1 MNDIERIE
9 KTLHDVI
16 DYLVLTSGEVDKIGA
31 LKDIRRNLI
40 DEPAQPEGYQGL
52 NKWYKTSGGHIIYA
66 VSINEFNCYGLR
78 VKNEINKKDHWCND
92 FALQLNII
100 ECLATESEIKEAILK
115 GCEQHGIVEGATVKI
130 DDSFLK
136 FEIENF
142 NDVYYHVK
150 HNRLFI
156 NDIKVFDNGKFAEV
170 VKKEKECKPTDKELL
185 KECHNYLNDIR
196 MQNYIFKQIKS
207 KFNSFRFY
215 ADNVPEVKIK
225 EIENK
230 LKEIYDGK

>member
-78 VKNEINKKDHWCND
+78 VKDEINKKDHWCND

-100 ECLATESEIKEAILK
+100 ECLATESEIKEAKRVRNLI
-115 GCEQHGIVEGATVKI
+115 I
-130 DDSFLK
+130 
-136 FEIENF
+136 
-142 NDVYYHVK
+142 
-150 HNRLFI
+150 
-156 NDIKVFDNGKFAEV
+156 
-170 VKKEKECKPTDKELL
+170 
-185 KECHNYLNDIR
+185 
-196 MQNYIFKQIKS
+196 
-207 KFNSFRFY
+207 
-215 ADNVPEVKIK
+215 
-225 EIENK
+225 
-230 LKEIYDGK
+230 